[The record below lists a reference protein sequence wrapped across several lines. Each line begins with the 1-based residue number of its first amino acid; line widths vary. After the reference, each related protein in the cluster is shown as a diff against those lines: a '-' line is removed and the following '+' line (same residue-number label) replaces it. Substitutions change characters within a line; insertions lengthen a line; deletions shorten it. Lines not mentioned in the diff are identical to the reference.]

1 MLASYFTRDVKH
13 LDFLIKF
20 QNSKLNRYLYKL
32 YIYNKKIIYTE
43 NNTNAL
49 KSLRDFLLYFKLNI
63 Y

>member
-1 MLASYFTRDVKH
+1 MKN
-13 LDFLIKF
+13 I
-20 QNSKLNRYLYKL
+20 YLYKL